1 VRSRH
6 AIYACLVLA
15 LWNARQPIPDAVQY
29 DALTSAVELRRV
41 RAEPSDMQKPLKGLW
56 VWRSARLRSRFG
68 SGQHRGSLYSLVAG
82 GFDFEKGPETI
93 ARSPGPLRALK
104 RKRSWILISGP
115 SNEGPAGSSNHR
127 GPRRSVYPL
136 HTLASRQARGGLPT
150 LA

>member
-1 VRSRH
+1 
-6 AIYACLVLA
+6 
-15 LWNARQPIPDAVQY
+15 
-29 DALTSAVELRRV
+29 
-41 RAEPSDMQKPLKGLW
+41 MQKPLKGLLEALVIALTLGLALGAIAFAFW
-56 VWRSARLRSRFG
+56 EWAAS
-68 SGQHRGSLYSLVAG
+68 GSLYSLVAG